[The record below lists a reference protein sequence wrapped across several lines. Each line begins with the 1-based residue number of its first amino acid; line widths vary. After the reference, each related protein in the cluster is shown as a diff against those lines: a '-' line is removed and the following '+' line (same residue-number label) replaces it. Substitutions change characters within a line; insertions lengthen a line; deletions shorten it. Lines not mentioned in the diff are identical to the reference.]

1 MIYKLGQKYQAPNQE
16 SHKTIMTNI
25 YLNEA
30 EYKTFAHLAHS
41 TLTKRRYTYHHD
53 DIDYSLDQ
61 FEGYLDGLL
70 LAEIES
76 QGSLDITRLPYPDFA
91 VREVTADPL
100 FTGGSLAEI
109 TQAEFQHWL
118 ASQ

>member
-1 MIYKLGQKYQAPNQE
+1 
-16 SHKTIMTNI
+16 MTNI

-30 EYKTFAHLAHS
+30 EHKAFAHLAHS
-41 TLTKRRYTYHHD
+41 NLTKRRYTYHHD
-53 DIDYSLDQ
+53 GYDYSLDQ
-61 FEGYLDGLL
+61 FEGHFEGLL

-76 QGSLDITRLPYPDFA
+76 QGTMDITRLPCPGFA

-100 FTGGSLAEI
+100 FNGGSLADI
-109 TQAEFQHWL
+109 TKAEFQHWL